1 METAVQLVAFNIPYP
16 PDYGGVIDIF
26 YKVKA
31 LSECGVSVYLH
42 CFEYDRPQTPEL
54 EKYCAKVYYY
64 KRKSGV
70 RYQFYTK
77 PYIVIT
83 RFSNQLLS
91 NLSKN
96 KAPIL
101 FEGLH
106 TCFYLDHPLLAQHLR
121 IVRTHNIEH
130 EYYLNLAQSE
140 SNLLK
145 KLFFRTEAC
154 KLKRYEKVLKKASHL
169 LCISPNDNYY
179 FDRHYRNSH
188 FIPAFHPFSEIKSQ
202 TGRGKYIL
210 FHGNLSVLENIQ
222 AVEFLLKYVFSQIK
236 QEVIIAGKNP
246 AERLI
251 QKIKQYPNIQLI
263 PNPEHDQMEDLIR
276 DAHICLIP
284 TFQDTGLKLKLLA
297 SLFSGRFCL
306 TNTPMVHKTGL
317 EHLCHIA
324 DSYHEMISLINQLF
338 DQDFSLEEIEK
349 RKIILEDSF
358 SNQRNAMKIIYILK
372 EGTVIGPEAS
382 TIQKI

>member
-1 METAVQLVAFNIPYP
+1 METALQLVAFNIPYP

-31 LSECGVSVYLH
+31 LSECGATIYLH
-42 CFEYDRPQTPEL
+42 CFEYDRPQALEL
-54 EKYCAKVYYY
+54 EKYCAKVFYY

-70 RYQFYTK
+70 RYQFSTK
-77 PYIVIT
+77 PYIVTT
-83 RFSNQLLS
+83 RFNDQLLS
-91 NLSKN
+91 NLSEN
-96 KAPIL
+96 KSPIL

-106 TCFYLDHPLLAQHLR
+106 TCLYLDHPMLSQHLR
-121 IVRTHNIEH
+121 LVRTHNIEH

-140 SNLLK
+140 TNLLK
-145 KLFFRTEAC
+145 KLFFRIEAG
-154 KLKRYEKVLKKASHL
+154 KLKSFERILKNASHL
-169 LCISPNDNYY
+169 LCISPNDNFY
-179 FDRHYRNSH
+179 FDKHYGNSH

-210 FHGNLSVLENIQ
+210 FHGNLSVSENLQ
-222 AVEFLLKYVFSQIK
+222 AIEFLLKNIFSKIK

-246 AERLI
+246 TDRLI
-251 QKIKQYPNIQLI
+251 QKIKQFPNIQLI
-263 PNPEHDQMEDLIR
+263 SNPEHEQMEALIR

-324 DSYHEMISLINQLF
+324 DTSEEMIKLINELYF
-338 DQDFSLEEIEK
+338 QDFTSEEIEK
-349 RKIILEDSF
+349 RKNILEDAF
-358 SNQRNAMKIIYILK
+358 SNKRNAMKIIHILK
-372 EGTVIGPEAS
+372 DTTPKA
-382 TIQKI
+382 

>member
-246 AERLI
+246 TARLI
-251 QKIKQYPNIQLI
+251 QKIKQHPNIQLI
-263 PNPEHDQMEDLIR
+263 QNPVHEQMEALIR

-324 DSYHEMISLINQLF
+324 DTPDEMIKLINELYF
-338 DQDFSLEEIEK
+338 QDFTSEEIEK
-349 RKIILEDSF
+349 RKNILEDAF
-358 SNQRNAMKIIYILK
+358 SNRRNALKIIHILNDNPL
-372 EGTVIGPEAS
+372 IL
-382 TIQKI
+382 